1 VTIQIGIIGA
11 GNISR
16 THARAALD
24 IPGVKVVAYWSR
36 SPERAGAMA
45 AEFGGRAFTTLDEL
59 VAHRPMDFVIVGTPS
74 GLHCEQAIAAVRRG
88 LHVLVE
94 KPLDVT
100 TQRVDQLLEECDR
113 NKVTIGVIF
122 QDRTAPHLAWLR
134 ERIAAGD
141 LGRLLE
147 VSAEL
152 RWYRPPEYYAASSWR
167 GTWAFDG
174 GGALMNQGAHTVDLL
189 LWLAGDVDRVSATTR
204 TALHAIEVEDTAV
217 ACLEYGNGAVGT
229 LEVTTAAYPG
239 FPRRLTVTGSE
250 GTIVVEG
257 DHVATIA
264 LRRSLPPPPSQDVN
278 TNPNTSSPIVSDVT
292 GHRRVI
298 ADFISALQS
307 GRAPLCDGRDGR
319 RSVAL
324 IEAAYES
331 ARIGA
336 PVRVGAAENRG
347 QTRASANVRV

>member
-1 VTIQIGIIGA
+1 MTIRIGIIGA

-24 IPGVKVVAYWSR
+24 IPGVEVVAHWSR
-36 SPERAGAMA
+36 SPEQARAVA
-45 AEFGGRAFTTLDEL
+45 AEFGGHAFATLEEL

-74 GLHCEQAIAAVRRG
+74 GLHCEHAIAAVRRG
-88 LHVLVE
+88 LPVLVE
-94 KPLDVT
+94 KPLAVST
-100 TQRVDQLLEECDR
+100 RRVDTLLAEGER
-113 NKVTIGVIF
+113 SGVTIGVIF

-134 ERIAAGD
+134 DRIAVGD

-147 VSAEL
+147 ASAEL
-152 RWYRPPEYYAASSWR
+152 RWYRPPEYYAESSWR
-167 GTWAFDG
+167 GTWALDG

-204 TALHAIEVEDTAV
+204 TALHSIEVEDTAV
-217 ACLEYGNGAVGT
+217 AFLEYASGAVGT
-229 LEVTTAAYPG
+229 LAVTTAAYPG

-257 DHVATIA
+257 DRVATVA
-264 LRRSLPPPPSQDVN
+264 LRRAVPPPPAQNVN
-278 TNPNTSSPIVSDVT
+278 QNPSTSSPVVSDVT

-298 ADFISALQS
+298 EDFIEALQT

-319 RSVAL
+319 RTVAL

-331 ARIGA
+331 ARVGGKTGA
-336 PVRVGAAENRG
+336 RP
-347 QTRASANVRV
+347 QTLS

>member
-1 VTIQIGIIGA
+1 VTTRIGIIGA

-24 IPGVKVVAYWSR
+24 IPGVGVAAYWSR
-36 SPERAGAMA
+36 SHERASAMA
-45 AEFGGRAFTTLDEL
+45 SAFGGRAFATLDEL
-59 VAHRPMDFVIVGTPS
+59 LAHRPMDFVIVGTPS
-74 GLHCEQAIAAVRRG
+74 GLHAEHAMAAVRRG
-88 LHVLVE
+88 VHVLVE
-94 KPLDVT
+94 KPLDVST
-100 TQRVDQLLEECDR
+100 ERVDRLLAECAR
-113 NKVTIGVIF
+113 YGVTIGVIF

-134 ERIAAGD
+134 DRIAAGD

-147 VSAEL
+147 ISAEL
-152 RWYRPPEYYAASSWR
+152 RWYRPPEYYAESSWR
-167 GTWAFDG
+167 GTLALDG

-189 LWLAGDVDRVSATTR
+189 VWLAGDVDRVVATTR
-204 TALHAIEVEDTAV
+204 TALHSIEVEDTAV
-217 ACLEYGNGAVGT
+217 AFLEYANGAVGT

-257 DHVATIA
+257 DRVATIA
-264 LRRSLPPPPSQDVN
+264 LRRDVPPPPAQDVN
-278 TNPNTSSPIVSDVT
+278 RNSSMSSPVVSDGT

-298 ADFISALQS
+298 ADFIEALQA
-307 GRAPLCDGRDGR
+307 GRPPLCDGRDGR

-331 ARIGA
+331 ARL
-336 PVRVGAAENRG
+336 RG
-347 QTRASANVRV
+347 V

>member
-1 VTIQIGIIGA
+1 MTIQIGIIGS

-24 IPGVKVVAYWSR
+24 IPGVEIVAHWSR
-36 SPERAGAMA
+36 SPDRARAMA
-45 AEFGGRAFTTLDEL
+45 AEYGGRASATLDEL

-74 GLHCEQAIAAVRRG
+74 GLHADHAMAAVRHG

-94 KPLDVT
+94 KPLDVST
-100 TQRVDQLLEECDR
+100 RRVDWLLEECDR
-113 NKVTIGVIF
+113 NNVAIGVIF
-122 QDRTAPHLAWLR
+122 QDRTAPHLVWLR
-134 ERIAAGD
+134 DRIAAGE

-152 RWYRPPEYYAASSWR
+152 RWFRRREYYAESSWR
-167 GTWAFDG
+167 GTWALDG

-239 FPRRLTVTGSE
+239 FPRRLTITGSE

-257 DHVATIA
+257 DRVATVA
-264 LRRSLPPPPSQDVN
+264 LRRSPPPLPAQDVN
-278 TNPNTSSPIVSDVT
+278 TNPNTSSPVVSDLT

-298 ADFISALQS
+298 ADFIEALES

-331 ARIGA
+331 ARAGA
-336 PVRVGAAENRG
+336 PVRIGAVPV
-347 QTRASANVRV
+347 TSSS

>member
-1 VTIQIGIIGA
+1 VTIRIGIIGA

-24 IPGVKVVAYWSR
+24 IAGVELVAHWSR
-36 SPERAGAMA
+36 SHHRADAMA
-45 AEFGGRAFTTLDEL
+45 AEFGGRAFATLDEL

-74 GLHCEQAIAAVRRG
+74 GHHAEHAVAAVQGG
-88 LHVLVE
+88 LHVLIE
-94 KPLDVT
+94 KPLDIST
-100 TQRVDQLLEECDR
+100 ERVDRLLGECER
-113 NKVTIGVIF
+113 HRATIGVIF

-134 ERIAAGD
+134 DRIAAGD

-147 VSAEL
+147 ISAEL
-152 RWYRPPEYYAASSWR
+152 RWYRPPEYYAESSWR

-204 TALHAIEVEDTAV
+204 TSLHSIEVEDTAV
-217 ACLEYGNGAVGT
+217 AFLEYANGAVGT

-239 FPRRLTVTGSE
+239 FPRRITVTGSE

-257 DHVATIA
+257 DRVTTIA
-264 LRRSLPPPPSQDVN
+264 LRGDMSPPPAQDVN
-278 TNPNTSSPIVSDVT
+278 RNPSTSSPVVSDVT

-298 ADFISALQS
+298 ADFIESLQT

-331 ARIGA
+331 ARTV
-336 PVRVGAAENRG
+336 PRL
-347 QTRASANVRV
+347 SS